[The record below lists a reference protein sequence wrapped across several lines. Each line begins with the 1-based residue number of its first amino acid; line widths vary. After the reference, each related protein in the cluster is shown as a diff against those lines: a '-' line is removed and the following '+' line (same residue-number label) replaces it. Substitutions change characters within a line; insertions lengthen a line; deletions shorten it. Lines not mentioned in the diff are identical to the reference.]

1 MGKKFIEVAAG
12 VAVLAAVFASAPLYV
27 PEALIWILGMSFL
40 FIVIAMSWDLVTGY
54 AGQINLGLTS
64 FVGLG
69 AYTSALLQVTSRL
82 KGTPFE
88 FLAGQ
93 TAVPVELSL
102 LAGGVSSALVG
113 AAIGGIT
120 LRLKGWYL
128 ALVTAIL
135 PIAFVQTTYVWK
147 DVFGGEEGF
156 TLPAG
161 LAQTPIGKYYA
172 ALAVMLLSLA
182 TMLLITR
189 SNISLR
195 LKALRDE
202 PELAESIGLDTV
214 KLKILAFTASAFFAG
229 IAGAAIV
236 NYRQVANNDLYDV
249 PLMLLVI
256 LAVVIG
262 GSGTIW
268 GPVVGGLL
276 VYTMKLWWLKGV
288 VYELVSST
296 GLPINDDVILY
307 AILIALAIL
316 APKGLWPVV
325 NANISK
331 ILRRSHIFPR

>member
-1 MGKKFIEVAAG
+1 MMRNRFVGDAVG
-12 VAVLAAVFASAPLYV
+12 VAVLAGLLASAPLYI

-40 FIVIAMSWDLVTGY
+40 FIVIALSWDLATGY

-82 KGTPFE
+82 RGTPFE

-93 TAVPVELSL
+93 PTVPVELTL
-102 LAGGVSSALVG
+102 PAGGVASALVG
-113 AAIGGIT
+113 AAIGGVT

-135 PIAFVQTTYVWK
+135 PIAFVQSTYVWK

-156 TLPAG
+156 TLPTG
-161 LAQTPIGKYYA
+161 LAPTPIGKYYI
-172 ALAVMLLSLA
+172 ALVIMLLSLA

-189 SNISLR
+189 SRLSLR
-195 LKALRDE
+195 LRALRDE

-214 KLKILAFTASAFFAG
+214 KLKVLAFTVSSFFSG

-262 GSGTIW
+262 GAGTMW
-268 GPVVGGLL
+268 GPVVGGFL
-276 VYTMKLWWLKGV
+276 VYTMKFWWLKGV
-288 VYELVSST
+288 VYELASST

-307 AILIALAIL
+307 TVLIVLAIL
-316 APKGLWPVV
+316 APKGLWAVLGE
-325 NANISK
+325 NISK
-331 ILRRSHIFPR
+331 KLRR